1 MTRICAVLVTLG
13 LLTGACADESGQS
26 TGGPEAGDQDGGEAG
41 QGLVVVTSTF
51 PAAWLAERIA
61 PGVQL
66 VHLAPGGQSVHDL
79 RLSPGDRTDLTSADV
94 VVFVGEVGFQPQ
106 LEEAVADAEGE
117 VVSFAEVADDR
128 LLPFPDQDGDAGDH
142 HDDAAGDGPEAGD
155 GAEPDDEGIADPHVW
170 FEPAIMQDVA
180 GAVGDA
186 FAAADP
192 DRASAYRANAE
203 AAAAELAE
211 VGAHADQRLGGDCAR
226 DAAIVSHEAYQ
237 YLLEPYG
244 HEQVGISGAG
254 GHAEAT
260 PQRLAELTERIEEH
274 DITAVLVEP
283 LEGRRDAEALARE
296 ADVELVDVH
305 PLGSVDDETR
315 ARGLPE
321 MLTEQIDAFADVLA
335 CP

>member
-1 MTRICAVLVTLG
+1 MKRICAALVMLVLLI
-13 LLTGACADESGQS
+13 GACAGESGQS
-26 TGGPEAGDQDGGEAG
+26 TVGPEAGDQGGGDVG

-51 PAAWLAERIA
+51 PAAWLAEQVA
-61 PGVQL
+61 PGIQL

-94 VVFVGEVGFQPQ
+94 VLFVGEVGFQPQ

-117 VVSFAEVADDR
+117 VVSFAEVAGDR
-128 LLPFPDQDGDAGDH
+128 LLPFPEQAGDADD
-142 HDDAAGDGPEAGD
+142 HDDADDVGHDGDD
-155 GAEPDDEGIADPHVW
+155 GAEHDDEGSADPHMW

-180 GAVGDA
+180 EAVGEA

-192 DRASAYRANAE
+192 DRESAYRANAE

-244 HEQVGISGAG
+244 HDQVGISGAG

-260 PQRLAELTERIEEH
+260 PQRLAELTERIEER

-296 ADVELVDVH
+296 ADVELIDIH

-315 ARGLPE
+315 PRGLPE
-321 MLTEQIDAFADVLA
+321 MLTEQIDAFADVLG

>member
-1 MTRICAVLVTLG
+1 MKRICAVLVTLA
-13 LLTGACADESGQS
+13 LLTGGCAGESGPS
-26 TGGPEAGDQDGGEAG
+26 TVGPEAGGQNGAAG

-61 PGVQL
+61 PGAQL

-94 VVFVGEVGFQPQ
+94 VLFVGEVGFQPQ

-128 LLPFPDQDGDAGDH
+128 LLSFPEQDGDADE
-142 HDDAAGDGPEAGD
+142 HDDDGHDGDD
-155 GAEPDDEGIADPHVW
+155 GAELDDEGIADPHVW

-180 GAVGDA
+180 EAVGEA
-186 FAAADP
+186 FAAADG

-203 AAAAELAE
+203 AAVAELAE

-244 HEQVGISGAG
+244 HDQVGISGAG

-260 PQRLAELTERIEEH
+260 PQRLAELSERIEERG
-274 DITAVLVEP
+274 ITAVLVEP

-296 ADVELVDVH
+296 ADVELVDIH

-321 MLTEQIDAFADVLA
+321 MLTEQIDAFADVLD